1 MTATQS
7 NNQPMGRNQLTE
19 YVVDAG
25 QRAILFWDAIRQ
37 RGNQYHEHMAH
48 DTPHVLD
55 YEYEL
60 IVDGRTLSQPVNYG
74 LVKIIPPKGVKIDD
88 HKRPFVV
95 VDPRAGHGPGI
106 GGFKADSEIGVILAE
121 GHPCYFIGF
130 SPEPEPGQTIEAIM
144 RAEGQFLKRIVE
156 LHPKA
161 DGKPVVIGNCQAG
174 WAVMMLAATFPD
186 LCGPIIAAGAP
197 VSYWA
202 GVRGEN
208 PMRYTG
214 GMLGG
219 SWLTAL
225 TSDLGNGK
233 FDGAWLVQNFEGLNP
248 ANTLWS
254 KQYNLYAK
262 IDTEI
267 PRYLGFER
275 WWGGHVILGGGE
287 IQDIVDYLFVGNKLS
302 TAGIQTSDGL
312 RVDLRNIRAPIVCF
326 CSKGDNIT
334 PPQQALGWILD
345 LYDSVDD
352 IRASGQTII
361 YAVHESVGHLGI
373 FVSGSVAKKEHSE
386 FTSNIDFI
394 DCLPPGL
401 YEAVMEKTSADTDNV
416 DLVTGD
422 YISSFERRT
431 LDDIRALGGNDLDDE
446 LCFAAVAR
454 LSEITHGIYRTAAQ
468 PFVRAMATEQSAD
481 WLRRMHPLRLG
492 YELFSDHNPLMASL
506 PSAAQWVKDR
516 RETAAADNIFLQW
529 QNIFSGYVTQSLNI
543 YRDWRDMMMEQ
554 MFFGIYSQPWLQA
567 LLGLRASDD
576 PPRMNPGQEPDHL
589 ALIEHQKKTLLA
601 KMDQGGPRRAVMR
614 GLIYV
619 RMPEGKVDERVFE
632 MIRRI
637 RAQLPEK
644 RTLAEFKEAFREQ
657 FFMILLDEQRA
668 VAAIPALLKGHQ
680 DQGPELFEMIR
691 KVATAGDPL
700 GKEAQGRLTEIEKLF
715 IPRKIVKPKKPKA
728 RSKSAG
734 VSKRKAGP

>member
-1 MTATQS
+1 
-7 NNQPMGRNQLTE
+7 
-19 YVVDAG
+19 
-25 QRAILFWDAIRQ
+25 
-37 RGNQYHEHMAH
+37 
-48 DTPHVLD
+48 
-55 YEYEL
+55 
-60 IVDGRTLSQPVNYG
+60 VNYG
-74 LVKIIPPKGVKIDD
+74 LVKIIPPKNVKIDD

-130 SPEPEPGQTIEAIM
+130 SPEPEPGQSIEAIM
-144 RAEGQFLKRIVE
+144 RAQGQFLERIVE
-156 LHPKA
+156 LHPNA

-174 WAVMMLAATFPD
+174 WAVMMLAATYPD

-225 TSDLGNGK
+225 TSDLGNGR

-262 IDTEI
+262 IDTEV

-275 WWGGHVILGGGE
+275 WWGGHAILNGGE

-312 RVDLRNIRAPIVCF
+312 RIDLRNIRAPIVCF

-386 FTSNIDFI
+386 FASNIDFI

-401 YEAVMEKTSADTDNV
+401 YEAVMEKTSADTDNAE
-416 DLVTGD
+416 LVTGD
-422 YISSFERRT
+422 YISRFERRT

-446 LCFAAVAR
+446 RCFAAVAR
-454 LSEITHGIYRTAAQ
+454 LSEITHGIYRTIAQ
-468 PFVRAMATEQSAD
+468 PLVRATATEQSAD

-506 PSAAQWVKDR
+506 PSAAQSVRDHR
-516 RETAAADNIFLQW
+516 APAAEDNIFLQW
-529 QNIFSGYVTQSLNI
+529 QHIFSGYVTQSLNI

-567 LLGLRASDD
+567 ALGLRASDE
-576 PPRMNPGQEPDHL
+576 PPRRNPGQEPDHL
-589 ALIEHQKKTLLA
+589 ALIEHQKQALLA
-601 KMDQGGPRRAVMR
+601 RMDQGGPRKAVMR

-619 RMPEGKVDERVFE
+619 RMPEGKADERGFE

-657 FFMILLDEQRA
+657 FLMVLLDEQQA
-668 VAAIPALLKGHQ
+668 VAAIPTLLKGHQ
-680 DQGPELFEMIR
+680 GQGPELFEMIR
-691 KVATAGDPL
+691 KVVTAGDPL

-715 IPRKIVKPKKPKA
+715 VPRKTAKPKKPKA

-734 VSKRKAGP
+734 ASKGKAAP